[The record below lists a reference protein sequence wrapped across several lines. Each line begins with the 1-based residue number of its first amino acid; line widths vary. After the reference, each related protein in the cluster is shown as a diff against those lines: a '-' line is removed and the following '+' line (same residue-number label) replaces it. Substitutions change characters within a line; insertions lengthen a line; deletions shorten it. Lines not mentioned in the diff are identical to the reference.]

1 MAYDEDQLEIQTS
14 SKAPVFSRKP
24 PRQKRVSHETKVLW
38 YALGSGSVGVLV
50 SMIFIWTGDFASHVQ
65 WTLTLLIV
73 GFWLSFAF
81 AARTL
86 VIRPLQTL
94 SNILAAL
101 REEDFSIRGRSSRR
115 NDALG
120 EVVAEINELSQT
132 LREQRLGAMR
142 PARCLGKLSPRST
155 WPSSPLIM
163 IRVCVSSTALA
174 NAFSPSLPSAC

>member
-1 MAYDEDQLEIQTS
+1 MAYDEDQLAIQS
-14 SKAPVFSRKP
+14 SSPAPTFSRKAP
-24 PRQKRVSHETKVLW
+24 KRRISHETKVLW
-38 YALGSGSVGVLV
+38 YALASGSMGVLV

-73 GFWLSFAF
+73 GFWFSFAF

-115 NDALG
+115 DDALG

-132 LREQRLGAMR
+132 LREQRLGAME
-142 PARCLGKLSPRST
+142 AGALLGKVISEIDVAFFTFDRSEER
-155 WPSSPLIM
+155 
-163 IRVCVSSTALA
+163 RVGKECRCRGATDESER
-174 NAFSPSLPSAC
+174 